1 MALEGLYAGLD
12 NNLPGGRI
20 GTDVASAAVG
30 AGGGAA
36 LGHFGVGGLEINP
49 LTIGA
54 GAVAGVA
61 VSEGLRMVAV
71 DEEKYLEART
81 KGLEEK
87 NKPLAERLEKLKA
100 EKKAK
105 AS

>member
-1 MALEGLYAGLD
+1 MALEGLFASLD

-30 AGGGAA
+30 AGGAA
-36 LGHFGVGGLEINP
+36 GLAHFGVGGLEMNP
-49 LTIGA
+49 VTIGA
-54 GAVAGVA
+54 GAVAGVV

-71 DEEKYLEART
+71 DEQKFLEARLE
-81 KGLEEK
+81 GLDK
-87 NKPLAERLEKLKA
+87 TATPLTERLEKLQA